1 MKHGSRLL
9 LTEWKK
15 NTGDIKDNA
24 IITCIMLSCEERVQS
39 PSLFLYNALFLSLF
53 HGVPVHPIS
62 RIFSEKFHRKAIW
75 CASKQRIWWK
85 KREWKISGSKLRR
98 STNYSLSAW
107 KCCCYFSHFG
117 KAGGKHTH
125 QVVDFEVRILWQ
137 LHCIIASFQA
147 DLLLKT

>member
-15 NTGDIKDNA
+15 TLVISKTMQSLLA
-24 IITCIMLSCEERVQS
+24 LCFHVRSEYKALAFSSIMRYSSLSSMGFRFIPFRGFSVKSSTEKPYDV
-39 PSLFLYNALFLSLF
+39 LLSNGF
-53 HGVPVHPIS
+53 GG
-62 RIFSEKFHRKAIW
+62 
-75 CASKQRIWWK
+75 K

-107 KCCCYFSHFG
+107 KCCYYFSHFG

-137 LHCIIASFQA
+137 LHCILASFQA

>member
-15 NTGDIKDNA
+15 TLVISK
-24 IITCIMLSCEERVQS
+24 TMQS
-39 PSLFLYNALFLSLF
+39 LLALCFHVRSEYKALAFSSMMRYPLSLF

-107 KCCCYFSHFG
+107 KCCYYFSHLG

-137 LHCIIASFQA
+137 LLCIIASFQA